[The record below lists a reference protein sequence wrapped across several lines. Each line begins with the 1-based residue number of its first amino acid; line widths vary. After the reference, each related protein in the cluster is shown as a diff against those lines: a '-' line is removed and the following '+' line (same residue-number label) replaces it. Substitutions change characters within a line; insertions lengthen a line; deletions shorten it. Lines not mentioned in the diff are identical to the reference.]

1 VDQEAPPVR
10 TRRLWILAAVA
21 AALAAA
27 VGGVL
32 LLANRPR
39 RVPSG
44 GEAARIELTTR
55 AEADLAR
62 VSLADRREGPLVL
75 EKKGEAWLAASAP
88 GVALDPARARDF
100 VYWFWSLS
108 ADRTVEENPAD
119 PGAYGLAPARAR
131 GEAFFADGSSLAYLL
146 GDPTPA
152 GDGYYMQVK
161 GDPRVYKVGT
171 AVGESMHVTLKDLR
185 DRSISPAIVADEIVS
200 ARIRRPDGRVIEIVQ
215 KSPEEARDMQLGFG
229 GYFLVRPWK
238 IPRGLNAERQQA
250 FLQGLLSLSIDD
262 FVDDSPAS
270 LSPYGLASPWAEFSV
285 KDKAGSTLAVQ
296 IGAARPDGMRCF
308 RLAGRPAV
316 YAVQEAKL
324 AFLVQPVFDLAEKF
338 VFIPSIDDVDAL
350 EITAGG
356 RTRVYALSRQTK
368 PAAEGEEPEVVASFT
383 LDGKPLEDGQARKL
397 YQRVI
402 GLLVEGEAPR
412 TTQGSRAEV
421 RTRFRLN
428 KGAAREVTV
437 QYVDFDRDFYA
448 VFVAGACDFLISK
461 TQVGGMLSA
470 LEQAAEGKELAD

>member
-1 VDQEAPPVR
+1 MR

-39 RVPSG
+39 RAPEG
-44 GEAARIELTTR
+44 GAAVRIELTTR

-62 VSLADRREGPLVL
+62 VSLAGRKEGPLVL

-88 GVALDPARARDF
+88 GVALDPARSRDL

-108 ADRTVEENPAD
+108 AERVVEENPGD
-119 PGAYGLAPARAR
+119 PGAYGLAPPRAR
-131 GEAFFADGSSLAYLL
+131 GEASFADGSSLAYLL

-152 GDGYYMQVK
+152 GDGYYLQLK
-161 GDPRVYKVGT
+161 GDPRVYKVAT
-171 AVGESMHVTLKDLR
+171 IVGESMHGTLEDLR
-185 DRSISPAIVADEIVS
+185 DRTISPAIVADEIVA

-250 FLQGLLSLSIDD
+250 FLQGLVSLSIDD
-262 FVDDSPAS
+262 FVVDSPAS

-296 IGAARPDGMRCF
+296 FGAARPDGMRYF

-316 YAVQEAKL
+316 YALSQAKL

-356 RTRVYALSRQTK
+356 RTRVYALSRQTG
-368 PAAEGEEPEVVASFT
+368 PAAEGEEPEVVTSFT

-412 TTQGSRAEV
+412 APGGSPV
-421 RTRFRLN
+421 VVTRFRMN
-428 KGAAREVTV
+428 KGAAGEVTV
-437 QYVDFDRDFYA
+437 RYVDFDRDFYA

-461 TQVGGMLSA
+461 GQVGGMLAA
-470 LEQAAEGKELAD
+470 LAQVVEGKELAD